1 MNLIELVAN
10 SKIEFIRISRVNHL
24 GNEKDKPGMTAFF
37 NEFPTVSTLGESNL
51 NKFKVKVAMNP
62 NGKFAQTIEWLNKKH
77 TTMIAAGNEAEEMG
91 YLNAN
96 HMFGKTLGNSV
107 PGFLDGMYQNRFLG
121 IQFDEAIGRNFYRFE
136 TYTRGTICKGISMEY
151 VDVYTVEP
159 LEYDETISDDSIG
172 EGTKSY
178 DINDLF

>member
-1 MNLIELVAN
+1 MNLIELATS

-37 NEFPTVSTLGESNL
+37 NELPTISTLGESNL

-96 HMFGKTLGNSV
+96 HLFGKTLGNSV
-107 PGFLDGMYQNRFLG
+107 PGFLDGM
-121 IQFDEAIGRNFYRFE
+121 
-136 TYTRGTICKGISMEY
+136 
-151 VDVYTVEP
+151 
-159 LEYDETISDDSIG
+159 
-172 EGTKSY
+172 
-178 DINDLF
+178 